1 MLRWERGRSLKDVRA
16 WEGRTPCGA
25 SYTVTPKLCR
35 AMRTIPVGSES
46 GPEEPWQSRD
56 GGSLN
61 SRGNVREKRGAD
73 LPGPGCSPRPGNAT
87 PPSFLGIQTFP
98 HKAWLA
104 VAVWVRGKLVPSEFR
119 TKELEAPGLGPGGTV
134 VDREAG

>member
-1 MLRWERGRSLKDVRA
+1 MGKRKKLKRCERLGGQNTLRCELHI
-16 WEGRTPCGA
+16 
-25 SYTVTPKLCR
+25 VTPKLCR
-35 AMRTIPVGSES
+35 AMRTIPVGSER

-61 SRGNVREKRGAD
+61 SRGNVRENRGAD
-73 LPGPGCSPRPGNAT
+73 LLGPGCSPRRPGNAT

-98 HKAWLA
+98 HKAWL
-104 VAVWVRGKLVPSEFR
+104 VVVVWVRGKLVPSEFR